1 LFNEPTLRTTAACS
15 ECHYKHLI
23 QYLYSSIGF
32 SKTVSKTWEFVL
44 YPLGMQCAHRSRS
57 VFLGGIV

>member
-1 LFNEPTLRTTAACS
+1 LFNESTLRTTAACS
-15 ECHYKHLI
+15 ECYYKHFI
-23 QYLYSSIGF
+23 QYSYSSIGF

-44 YPLGMQCAHRSRS
+44 YPLGMQSAQWSRS